1 MKKTLLL
8 SLIALVFLSNV
19 SAQTVSTNKTA
30 YTIGEAITVNF
41 TGSKAAKDWIALFL
55 QTTTPAQ
62 GNNISWLYTSGT
74 QTAASKTKA
83 SGSVIFTTGISI
95 AGNYKVCLLA
105 NDGYTI
111 RATANFT
118 VATVSA
124 VPVANFTASSTSIIT
139 GGTTTFT
146 DLSTGTPTPTS
157 WSWSFPGGTPS
168 TSTAKNPVVN
178 YSTNGVYAVTLTAT
192 NANGTNTLT
201 KSGYITVAAQGANIS
216 LKVMQTNIWQEGTSI
231 PNGMAY
237 IRDVI
242 NSVNP
247 DIVCFSEVRNYTGD
261 WTTKIV
267 NDLAAVGKTYYR
279 GYVTG
284 SDVSIIS
291 KYPISVSGPI
301 LAGSIVVYNVNV
313 NGTTVVVC
321 PSHLDY
327 TYYAT
332 YLPRGYACGG
342 SGKYAGWDAFNP
354 FTPETSLAAISG
366 QNLGSQRD
374 EEIAAFISYMQTE
387 TRPIL
392 LLGDFNEPS
401 HLDWTSR
408 QANLYDHN
416 GVVYQW
422 NTTKTLAD
430 NGFTDAY
437 RQVYPD
443 EVLNPGISWP
453 AVATG
458 VGSTS
463 WTPLSDERDRIDFI
477 FYKGSGIT
485 ATSASLVGPIGSY
498 VKNSATTA
506 GNGSDTFVASTMP
519 WYSDHKAVVATISI
533 PTTVTARKITTKTG
547 LKNSS
552 AEIKAYPNP
561 TNGIVTLVSSENAS
575 SQVRVFDLA
584 GRKIINKTVNFLEN
598 AQNILDLTAFS
609 NGVYFIKVDSQEKT
623 QTIKIVKE

>member
-1 MKKTLLL
+1 MKKLLL
-8 SLIALVFLSNV
+8 ILIAFGFLSNV
-19 SAQTVSTNKTA
+19 SAQTVTTNKA
-30 YTIGEAITVNF
+30 SYTIGEAITVNF
-41 TGSKAAKDWIALFL
+41 TGSTTAKDWIGLFL
-55 QTTTPAQ
+55 QTTTPASDTNV
-62 GNNISWLYTSGT
+62 GWLYTSGT
-74 QTAASKTKA
+74 QTASKKNIA
-83 SGSVIFTTGISI
+83 SGTITFSAGIAT

-105 NDGYTI
+105 NNGYTI
-111 RATANFT
+111 KAAVNFT
-118 VATVSA
+118 VTAASA
-124 VPVANFTASSTSIIT
+124 VPVAAFTASPTSVVT
-139 GGTTTFT
+139 GGSVTFS
-146 DLSTGTPTPTS
+146 DQSTGTPTS
-157 WSWSFPGGTPS
+157 WSWSFIGGTPS
-168 TSTAKNPVVN
+168 TSTAKNPTVT
-178 YSTNGVYAVTLTAT
+178 YSTNGTYAVTLTAT

-201 KSGYITVAAQGANIS
+201 KNGYITVAAQGANIS
-216 LKVMQTNIWQEGTSI
+216 LKVMQFNVWQEGTSVA
-231 PNGMAY
+231 NGMTY

-279 GYVTG
+279 GYVAG

-291 KYPISVSGPI
+291 KYPISLSGPV
-301 LAGSIVVYNVNV
+301 LAGALVVYNVNV

-342 SGKYAGWDAFNP
+342 SGRYAGWNALSP
-354 FTPETSLAAISG
+354 FAPETGLTAISG

-374 EEIAAFISYMQTE
+374 EQIAAFISYMQTE

-401 HLDWTSR
+401 YLDWTSR
-408 QANLYDHN
+408 QANLYDHH

-422 NTTKTLAD
+422 DTTLSLKN

-463 WTPLSDERDRIDFI
+463 WTPLSDERDRIDYI
-477 FYKGSGIT
+477 FYKGAGVT
-485 ATSASLVGPIGSY
+485 ATAAALVGPVGSY
-498 VKNSATTA
+498 AYNLATTA
-506 GNGSDTFVASTMP
+506 GNGSDIFEASTLP
-519 WYSDHKAVVATISI
+519 WPSDHKAVVATISI
-533 PTTVTARKITTKTG
+533 PATIPATLREKNSEKS
-547 LKNSS
+547 LKNSFL
-552 AEIKAYPNP
+552 EIKAYPNP
-561 TNGIVTLVSSENAS
+561 SNGFITLVSSENAS
-575 SQVRVFDLA
+575 TQIMVSDLA
-584 GRKIINKTVNFLEN
+584 GREIFNKTINLTAN
-598 AQNILDLTAFS
+598 DQNRLDLTAFS
-609 NGVYFIKVDSQEKT
+609 NGVYFIKVDSQNKT
-623 QTIKIVKE
+623 QTIKIIKE

>member
-1 MKKTLLL
+1 MKKLLL
-8 SLIALVFLSNV
+8 SLITLLFLSNV
-19 SAQTVSTNKTA
+19 SAQTITTNKTSYA
-30 YTIGEAITVNF
+30 VGESITVNF
-41 TGSKAAKDWIALFL
+41 TGSKFAKDWIALFL

-62 GNNISWLYTSGT
+62 GNNIGWLYTSGT

-83 SGSVIFTTGISI
+83 SGSVIFTAGITT
-95 AGNYKVCLLA
+95 AGNYKVCFLS
-105 NDGYTI
+105 NDGYTVKS
-111 RATANFT
+111 TVNFI
-118 VATVSA
+118 VAAVSA
-124 VPVANFTASSTSIIT
+124 VPVANFAASSTSIIT
-139 GGTTTFT
+139 GGSTTFT
-146 DLSTGTPTPTS
+146 DLSTGTPTS

-168 TSTAKNPVVN
+168 TSTAKNPMVTYN
-178 YSTNGVYAVTLTAT
+178 TNGTYAVTLTAT
-192 NANGTNTLT
+192 NALGTNTVT

-216 LKVMQTNIWQEGTSI
+216 LKVMQTNIWQEGTSV
-231 PNGMAY
+231 PNGMTY

-247 DIVCFSEVRNYTGD
+247 DIVCFSEVRNYSGD

-291 KYPISVSGPI
+291 KYPISVSGPV

-354 FTPETSLAAISG
+354 FAPETSLTAISG

-374 EEIAAFISYMQTE
+374 EEIATFISYMQTE
-387 TRPIL
+387 TRPVL

-401 HLDWTSR
+401 HLDWT
-408 QANLYDHN
+408 ANQSALYDHN

-422 NTTKTLAD
+422 NTTKTLAN

-443 EVLNPGISWP
+443 EVLNPGITWP

-477 FYKGSGIT
+477 FYKGAGVT
-485 ATSASLVGPIGSY
+485 ATSASIVGPVGSY
-498 VKNSATTA
+498 VKNIASTA
-506 GNGSDTFVASTMP
+506 GNGNDTFVASTMP
-519 WYSDHKAVVATISI
+519 WFSDHKSVVATISI
-533 PTTVTARKITTKTG
+533 PATGTAKLATIKTA
-547 LKNSS
+547 LNNSIL
-552 AEIKAYPNP
+552 EIKAYPNP
-561 TNGIVTLVSSENAS
+561 TNGLITLVSSENVS
-575 SQVRVFDLA
+575 SQVTVSDLA
-584 GRKIINKTVNFLEN
+584 GRKILTKTISLTAND
-598 AQNILDLTAFS
+598 QNTLDLTAFS
-609 NGVYFIKVDSQEKT
+609 NGVYFIKVVTKEKT
-623 QTIKIVKE
+623 QTIKIIKK